1 MKTKRI
7 RNNILGGK
15 MIADHTP
22 VWDGILVDPC
32 PPVLMPLEWVVG
44 MVISLYNKQ
53 KPAKS
58 RCKLKNQVRNRKC

>member
-32 PPVLMPLEWVVG
+32 PPVFTTLGWVVG
-44 MVISLYNKQ
+44 MMISLCNKQ
-53 KPAKS
+53 SRRKP
-58 RCKLKNQVRNRKC
+58 KNQTRNLKY